1 MRALIL
7 TASCLIAG
15 LAMADEAVVRV
26 YSLSVQERLETLE
39 LIDVT
44 AEKAPAEND
53 VAMDAE
59 LAEILKD
66 VEALEQ
72 ASALARD

>member
-1 MRALIL
+1 MRALIV
-7 TASCLIAG
+7 AAGCLIAG
-15 LAMADEAVVRV
+15 MAAADEAVVKV

-44 AEKAPAEND
+44 AEKAPAETD
-53 VAMDAE
+53 APMDAE
-59 LAEILKD
+59 LAEILSE

-72 ASALARD
+72 ASGLVTD

>member
-1 MRALIL
+1 MRTLVLA
-7 TASCLIAG
+7 AGCLIAG
-15 LAMADEAVVRV
+15 LAAADEAVVRV

-44 AEKAPAEND
+44 AEKTPAEND
-53 VAMDAE
+53 VSMDAE
-59 LAEILKD
+59 LAEILSD

-72 ASALARD
+72 ASTLARD

>member
-1 MRALIL
+1 MRTLVMA
-7 TASCLIAG
+7 AGCLIAG
-15 LAMADEAVVRV
+15 LATADEAVVKV

-53 VAMDAE
+53 APMDAE
-59 LAEILKD
+59 LAEILNE

-72 ASALARD
+72 ASGLVTD

>member
-1 MRALIL
+1 MRALIV
-7 TASCLIAG
+7 AAGCLIAG
-15 LAMADEAVVRV
+15 MAAADEAVVKV

-44 AEKAPAEND
+44 AEKAPAQTD
-53 VAMDAE
+53 APMDAE
-59 LAEILKD
+59 LAEILSE

-72 ASALARD
+72 ASGLVTD